1 MNGAPLRF
9 DVPDLGIAARWLESQ
24 PAYAALSLVR
34 QAGDTVLSVYLDTP
48 DWRVYHAGYLLRVSD
63 TTEGDPDRA
72 EQATTTVL
80 EPREPGTRASA
91 TLRTTASPGGIET
104 VIGDAATGGPAAD
117 RLRLLLRRA
126 VPQPL
131 FTASVRRRH
140 WIVSAG
146 TDELAAITLSD
157 HTITVPGRPPA
168 ALRRAEVRVLAADGL
183 ERAGLALDAWRM
195 ACGLTPVTQSDLEA
209 GLVAAELRP
218 GLVDLGPTD
227 VTIGD
232 RAVDRAYAVLR
243 RRLAE
248 LLSLEGGTAL
258 GDDPEQLHQMRV
270 ATRRLRAV
278 LRMFDSLLPPE
289 LIAARAEWQWLA
301 QALGAVRDLDVQIEH
316 LDQLR
321 QRGSWDDA
329 TALMPLRTQFE
340 RQRTEARRELLSTL
354 ESERY
359 GLLVASFSDLL
370 RASPSATAP
379 DMNSRDLAAATIPRR
394 YRQFRRDAERLSAAS
409 PEAEYHAL
417 RIRAKRLRYSLE
429 LFQDLYGRRG
439 AQALL
444 ALKALQ
450 DGLGELQ
457 DLTMTDQ
464 RLRGLV
470 VTHAGELPPETLVM
484 IGRLYE
490 QHRARSREL
499 IDTFPATLAPVR
511 RSFRRLG
518 SPAVRPDPLS
528 EPADEPSAVPVEVPT
543 ESHDHVPE
551 VPQDTDPAEHPLRA
565 FLRRFSA
572 RRQSDSVDAREDT
585 QQP

>member
-1 MNGAPLRF
+1 MNAAPLWF
-9 DVPDLGIAARWLESQ
+9 EVPDLEVAERWLRSQ

-34 QAGDTVLSVYLDTP
+34 QADDAVQSVYLDTA
-48 DWRVYHAGYLLRVSD
+48 DWRVYHAGYLLRVTD
-63 TTEGDPDRA
+63 TTAGDSDRA

-80 EPREPGTRASA
+80 EPREPGTRSSV
-91 TLRTTASPGGIET
+91 TLPTTVSPGGIET
-104 VIGDAATGGPAAD
+104 LIGDAATGGPAAD
-117 RLRLLLRRA
+117 RLRLLLRRG

-140 WIVSAG
+140 WIVCAG

-157 HTITVPGRPPA
+157 HTIIVPGRPPA
-168 ALRRAEVRVLAADGL
+168 ALRRAEVRSLAADGL
-183 ERAGLALDAWRM
+183 ERAALALDAWRS
-195 ACGLTPVTQSDLEA
+195 ACGLTPVTQSDVEA

-227 VTIGD
+227 VTRND

-270 ATRRLRAV
+270 ATRRLRAA
-278 LRMFDSLLPPE
+278 LRLFDSLLPPE
-289 LIAARAEWQWLA
+289 LTAARGEWQWLA

-329 TALMPLRTQFE
+329 TALMPLRAQFE
-340 RQRTEARRELLSTL
+340 RQRTDARQKLLNTL

-359 GLLVASFSDLL
+359 GSLVASLSDLLVAGPL
-370 RASPSATAP
+370 ATAA
-379 DMNSRDLAAATIPRR
+379 DVSSRDLAAATIPRR
-394 YRQFRRDAERLSAAS
+394 YRQFRRDADRLSAAS

-439 AQALL
+439 DQALL

-450 DGLGELQ
+450 DRLGELQ
-457 DLTMTDQ
+457 DLTTTDQ

-484 IGRLYE
+484 IGRLSE

-499 IDTFPATLAPVR
+499 IDTFPDTLAPVR

-518 SPAVRPDPLS
+518 SPAARQDPPS
-528 EPADEPSAVPVEVPT
+528 KAVDEPSTIPVEEMT
-543 ESHDHVPE
+543 ESHDHVSE
-551 VPQDTDPAEHPLRA
+551 GTHDADPAEHSLRA
-565 FLRRFSA
+565 FLRRFGA
-572 RRQSDSVDAREDT
+572 RRQSNSVDAPEDT
-585 QQP
+585 QQS